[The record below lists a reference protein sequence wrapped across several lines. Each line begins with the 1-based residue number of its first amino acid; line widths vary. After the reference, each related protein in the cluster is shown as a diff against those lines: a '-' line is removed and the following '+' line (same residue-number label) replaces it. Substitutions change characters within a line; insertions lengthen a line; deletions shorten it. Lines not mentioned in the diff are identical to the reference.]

1 MKKIKKYSISLL
13 AVLGIFIIF
22 PNINTVNASDTSQEK
37 SISYNKE
44 INENMLEE
52 IKTTRFKVLLTPR
65 IKVQSSPT
73 QEDIS
78 KYYYNQLTND
88 IAKNT
93 YNTLKTQISN
103 KVTVD
108 LNKIEY
114 DIGSL
119 TDDNLRECFTTNLL
133 PHVLDGYEAY
143 VMDGAENYWWT
154 TNVQIGEIIAD
165 IENGKAKYKTVE
177 LISNMEEWSN
187 YLTFNTKLKEV
198 SDSMTGESVYEIARS
213 VNHYIMSNVEY
224 TVLDD
229 TDIEQTPYGA
239 LIEKKAVCEGQTQ
252 LFNLICRQKGLTC
265 LIVYGYTS
273 VNNTTTAH
281 AWNYVYEPTKE
292 QWYAIDVTWNNY
304 YNDSLYFMVG
314 SETEIDGVKFG
325 SNHLAGFKQYK
336 LQTYLPKTPV
346 LSLER
351 YINPITIDG
360 EYIKNIQPDTIYSE
374 LLKEFADD
382 ITFTIKENNKIISDT
397 DIIKTG
403 QVLTTNGLSFTLVVT
418 GDVNGDG
425 QANIQDIMQV
435 NKHRLNKIQLT
446 NGALKAGDVNQ
457 DGQANIQDIM
467 QINKYRLRKI
477 SEI

>member
-252 LFNLICRQKGLTC
+252 LFNLICRQKG
-265 LIVYGYTS
+265 
-273 VNNTTTAH
+273 
-281 AWNYVYEPTKE
+281 
-292 QWYAIDVTWNNY
+292 
-304 YNDSLYFMVG
+304 
-314 SETEIDGVKFG
+314 
-325 SNHLAGFKQYK
+325 
-336 LQTYLPKTPV
+336 
-346 LSLER
+346 
-351 YINPITIDG
+351 
-360 EYIKNIQPDTIYSE
+360 
-374 LLKEFADD
+374 
-382 ITFTIKENNKIISDT
+382 
-397 DIIKTG
+397 
-403 QVLTTNGLSFTLVVT
+403 
-418 GDVNGDG
+418 
-425 QANIQDIMQV
+425 
-435 NKHRLNKIQLT
+435 
-446 NGALKAGDVNQ
+446 
-457 DGQANIQDIM
+457 
-467 QINKYRLRKI
+467 
-477 SEI
+477 

>member
-1 MKKIKKYSISLL
+1 M
-13 AVLGIFIIF
+13 
-22 PNINTVNASDTSQEK
+22 
-37 SISYNKE
+37 
-44 INENMLEE
+44 
-52 IKTTRFKVLLTPR
+52 
-65 IKVQSSPT
+65 
-73 QEDIS
+73 
-78 KYYYNQLTND
+78 
-88 IAKNT
+88 
-93 YNTLKTQISN
+93 
-103 KVTVD
+103 
-108 LNKIEY
+108 
-114 DIGSL
+114 
-119 TDDNLRECFTTNLL
+119 
-133 PHVLDGYEAY
+133 
-143 VMDGAENYWWT
+143 
-154 TNVQIGEIIAD
+154 
-165 IENGKAKYKTVE
+165 
-177 LISNMEEWSN
+177 
-187 YLTFNTKLKEV
+187 
-198 SDSMTGESVYEIARS
+198 
-213 VNHYIMSNVEY
+213 
-224 TVLDD
+224 
-229 TDIEQTPYGA
+229 
-239 LIEKKAVCEGQTQ
+239 
-252 LFNLICRQKGLTC
+252 
-265 LIVYGYTS
+265 YGYTS